1 MNRWTADFWRQV
13 LPSDIHTYV
22 VSVNM
27 YRHQDLISP
36 ETSVSSGNDTG
47 IPTSPSVYGRVRS
60 WLLQGQG
67 STPPELYQGLSI
79 HKKVTKPLRIVLIA
93 R

>member
-1 MNRWTADFWRQV
+1 MNRWTADFWRQALLHDRDTFMV
-13 LPSDIHTYV
+13 PA
-22 VSVNM
+22 NM

-36 ETSVSSGNDTG
+36 ETPISSGNGTG

-67 STPPELYQGLSI
+67 NSPPEQYHGLSI
-79 HKKVTKPLRIVLIA
+79 HKKVTNPLK
-93 R
+93 